1 MPGRGLDP
9 QGRPAPSSPGHAHQ
23 PPGLLP
29 VIILL
34 DMDGVLADFEQG
46 FVRGWTARF
55 PGQPPLDPRDR
66 RHFSI
71 RDDYPEHQGA
81 MVQADYHA
89 EGFFRDLTPM
99 PGALDA
105 ARALVGLGHDV
116 RICTSP
122 LRHYRHCVPEKYEW
136 IDAHLGPEFVN
147 RMIVT
152 RDKTLVRGDVLS
164 MTTPTSPA
172 RSGVAARRV
181 RPAVTSRSPARV

>member
-1 MPGRGLDP
+1 M
-9 QGRPAPSSPGHAHQ
+9 
-23 PPGLLP
+23 
-29 VIILL
+29 IILL

-71 RDDYPEHQGA
+71 RDDYPTHQGA
-81 MVQADYHA
+81 MVQAVYHA
-89 EGFFRDLTPM
+89 EGFFRDLAPM

-152 RDKTLVRGDVLS
+152 RDKTLVRGDVLVDDNPDITGAQVPAWQHVVFDQPYNQQVAGPR
-164 MTTPTSPA
+164 MTWATWRDVIA
-172 RSGVAARRV
+172 DAAPR
-181 RPAVTSRSPARV
+181 